1 MRHAAFDGTNVS
13 RIQCVSTFAAVKI
26 IRHIP
31 NTITCLNLVSGCL
44 AVISTLSGEPLIGA
58 FLIIL
63 GAVFDF
69 FDGFA
74 ARLLKVSSD
83 IGKQLDSL
91 ADMVTF
97 GLAPGVI
104 LLYFLS
110 VGVIGSEGFAPV
122 PDRSQSN
129 VLNFLMGYPVL
140 LSPLLIPV
148 FSALR
153 LAKFNVDERQSLGFH
168 GLPTPVSALWCISVP
183 LIQWYTPSY
192 LPDMSSVVG
201 SPAFIIGSSIG
212 LSALMV
218 SDIPLMA
225 MKFKSYSW
233 KGNQLRFGF
242 LISAALLLIILQ
254 TVALPVILL
263 LYVIVSILHNQVK
276 TE

>member
-1 MRHAAFDGTNVS
+1 VN
-13 RIQCVSTFAAVKI
+13 I

-31 NTITCLNLVSGCL
+31 NTITCLNLLCGCL
-44 AVISTLSGEPLIGA
+44 AVLSILSGKPLVGA

-74 ARLLKVSSD
+74 ARLLKVSSP
-83 IGKQLDSL
+83 IGKELDSL

-97 GLAPGVI
+97 GLAPGLI
-104 LLYFLS
+104 LLQSYVARLQHDIEPNIIRYIPTSLEFL
-110 VGVIGSEGFAPV
+110 VE
-122 PDRSQSN
+122 
-129 VLNFLMGYPVL
+129 YPL
-140 LSPLLIPV
+140 LIFPLLIPI

-153 LAKFNVDERQSLGFH
+153 LAKFNVDERQTMGFR
-168 GLPTPVSALWCISVP
+168 GLPTPASALWCISVP
-183 LIQWYTPSY
+183 LIQWHTPSY

-201 SPAFIIGSSIG
+201 SPAFLIGSSIG

-233 KGNQLRFGF
+233 KDNQLRFGF
-242 LISAALLLIILQ
+242 LISAVLLLIILQ

-263 LYVIVSILHNQVK
+263 LYVLVSIIQNKVQ
-276 TE
+276 TA

>member
-1 MRHAAFDGTNVS
+1 VN
-13 RIQCVSTFAAVKI
+13 I

-31 NTITCLNLVSGCL
+31 NTITCLNLVAGCL

-58 FLIIL
+58 FLIVL

-110 VGVIGSEGFAPV
+110 VHILAADSFEPV
-122 PDRSQSN
+122 ADRFPGHVFNYIFSH
-129 VLNFLMGYPVL
+129 PIL
-140 LSPLLIPV
+140 LFPLLIPI

-153 LAKFNVDERQSLGFH
+153 LAKFNVDERQTMGFR
-168 GLPTPVSALWCISVP
+168 GLPTPASALWCISVP

-192 LPDMSSVVG
+192 LPDMGAVVG
-201 SPAFIIGSSIG
+201 SPAFLIGSSIG
-212 LSALMV
+212 LSVLMV

-225 MKFKSYSW
+225 MKFKDFGW
-233 KGNQLRFGF
+233 KGNELRLGF
-242 LISAALLLIILQ
+242 LISALVLLIILQ

-263 LYVIVSILHNQVK
+263 LYVLVSIIQNKAQ
-276 TE
+276 TA